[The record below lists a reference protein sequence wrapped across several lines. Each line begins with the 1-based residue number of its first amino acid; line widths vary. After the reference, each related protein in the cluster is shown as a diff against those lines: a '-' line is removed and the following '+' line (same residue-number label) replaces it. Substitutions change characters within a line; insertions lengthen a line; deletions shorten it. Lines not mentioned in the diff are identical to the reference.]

1 MRVNHIIAEI
11 CTDHSIRSG
20 NMFKKLIKPGQIKGL
35 YILTTCVGLILLSSG
50 GMVTENVYGNDDA
63 AVSALKIDN
72 TQDRQFQDQLARL
85 QDTDAYERQR
95 AAIALGNLG
104 NTEAVEPLINALKD
118 EDNFVRNFVVRS
130 LGKLGDPRAADA
142 LIQAMNDENL
152 LVRRSAVIAL
162 GNLGSSK
169 AVDPLIKTT
178 KNGDDLVR
186 RAAVE
191 ALGNLGDAR
200 GTETLIEALRDKDIY
215 VRNGA
220 AEALIHVGAAALPE
234 LVKVLSDWTL
244 GPGVLEILKD
254 IEWQPSS
261 DEGKIWVYV
270 AERDRQSLLDNWE
283 TAKKVLIDDM
293 EAAGNLEIQNAVLA
307 LIGIGKDET
316 VGDLVGILGKKGTA
330 AMAKAFHNS
339 GNPAL
344 IEAAQN
350 WSIQNSAEL
359 DSGDENP
366 VVEWGEMK
374 SS

>member
-1 MRVNHIIAEI
+1 
-11 CTDHSIRSG
+11 
-20 NMFKKLIKPGQIKGL
+20 MFKKLAKPGKTKGI
-35 YILTTCVGLILLSSG
+35 YILTTCIGLILLSSG
-50 GMVTENVYGNDDA
+50 GILVEIAYSNDDA

-85 QDTDAYERQR
+85 HNTDAYERQR

-104 NTEAVEPLINALKD
+104 NTEAVEPLMNALKD
-118 EDNFVRNFVVRS
+118 EDDFVRNFAARS
-130 LGKLGDPRAADA
+130 LGKLGDSRAVDS
-142 LIQAMNDENL
+142 LIQAMKDKNL

-169 AVDPLIKTT
+169 ALDPLTEAA
-178 KNGDDLVR
+178 KNGDDIVR
-186 RAAVE
+186 RAAIE
-191 ALGNLGDAR
+191 SLGNLGDAR
-200 GTETLIEALRDKDIY
+200 GIETLIEALRDEDIY
-215 VRNGA
+215 VRDGA

-244 GPGVLEILKD
+244 GPAILEILNGL
-254 IEWQPSS
+254 EWQPSS
-261 DEGKIWVYV
+261 DEERIWVYV

-293 EAAGNLEIQNAVLA
+293 ESAGSGEIQNAVFA
-307 LIGIGKDET
+307 LIAIGQDEAI
-316 VGDLVGILGKKGTA
+316 DALVGILGKKGTA

-339 GNPAL
+339 GNPSL

-359 DSGDENP
+359 DSGDVNP

>member
-1 MRVNHIIAEI
+1 M
-11 CTDHSIRSG
+11 S
-20 NMFKKLIKPGQIKGL
+20 KKLLKLGKTKRIC
-35 YILTTCVGLILLSSG
+35 ILTTCIGLILLSSG
-50 GMVTENVYGNDDA
+50 RMVVENVYGNDDA

-72 TQDRQFQDQLARL
+72 TQNRQFQDQLARL
-85 QDTDAYERQR
+85 HDTDAYERQR

-104 NTEAVEPLINALKD
+104 NTEAVEPLMNALKD
-118 EDNFVRNFVVRS
+118 EDDFVRNFASKS
-130 LGKLGDPRAADA
+130 LGDLGDSRAVDA

-169 AVDPLIKTT
+169 AVDPLIKTS
-178 KNGDDLVR
+178 KNGDDIVR
-186 RAAVE
+186 RAAIE

-200 GTETLIEALRDKDIY
+200 GIETLIEALRDEDIY

-220 AEALIHVGAAALPE
+220 AEALIHTGAAALPE
-234 LVKVLSDWTL
+234 LVKVLSDWIL
-244 GPGVLEILKD
+244 GPGILEILKD
-254 IEWQPSS
+254 LEWQPSS
-261 DEGKIWVYV
+261 DEEKIWVYV

-293 EAAGNLEIQNAVLA
+293 EGAGNLEIQNAVFA
-307 LIGIGKDET
+307 LIAIGQDEAID
-316 VGDLVGILGKKGTA
+316 DLVGILGKKGTA

-366 VVEWGEMK
+366 VIEWGEMK